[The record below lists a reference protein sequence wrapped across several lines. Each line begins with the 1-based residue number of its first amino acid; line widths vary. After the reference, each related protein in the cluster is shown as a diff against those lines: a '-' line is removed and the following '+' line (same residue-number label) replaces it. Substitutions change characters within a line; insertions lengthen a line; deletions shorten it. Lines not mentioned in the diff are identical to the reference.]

1 MSLKAEQF
9 KTNLDQLN
17 AQQSECSMKNRGRGI
32 PGSDLCPAGT
42 GIRVGTGG
50 WDGVG
55 GGFGA
60 NTAGIAVDVECSRG
74 VDGGADHAVEEG
86 GIVVFLKQCCN
97 KSV

>member
-1 MSLKAEQF
+1 MTGLRLAGHVVPGWGLV
-9 KTNLDQLN
+9 T
-17 AQQSECSMKNRGRGI
+17 